1 MSDNLR
7 EAIHELLSAAL
18 LDGVTFDRTHTI
30 LGDLKDN
37 NVDQLVIINH
47 INFIIYCHYKPQ
59 NDDRLY
65 LLDENVLYINQI
77 HPTIPFINLFNDL
90 AFMLKTPFKDHEIL
104 KLNLIN
110 LIWVSREYIIHH
122 NEIGDQIFR
131 KTSTGDDDSEILKY
145 IYTGELSVE

>member
-1 MSDNLR
+1 MLDNLPV
-7 EAIHELLSAAL
+7 EIKELLSAAL

-30 LGDLKDN
+30 LSDLKDN
-37 NVDQLVIINH
+37 NIDQEVINNH
-47 INFIIYCHYKPQ
+47 INFIIAIYYNPY

-90 AFMLKTPFKDHEIL
+90 AFMLKTPADDHNIL
-104 KLNLIN
+104 KKDLID
-110 LIWVSREYIIHH
+110 LIWNSREYIIHH

-131 KTSTGDDDSEILKY
+131 KTSTGDEDSDILKN
-145 IYTGELSVE
+145 IY